1 MYRLGAVVTTLA
13 LLMLAAC
20 GGGGSSTTNNNNSGG
35 GTGTALKLS
44 LSASPNACAVG
55 SSCTVTVTATVT
67 PGTVPTSTGI
77 SVTGDMHSCTGGSS
91 SQAFTGS
98 GTVFTYSCTLPT
110 GSPITANTPTPV
122 TVTAGSTVSS
132 INITGPTGA
141 AASAFTLGPVTAT
154 DAQHRTSSSSVS
166 NPDTLTIGI
175 APNATMIG
183 AAVPA
188 APGSSTS
195 LTLSA
200 APAVVH
206 LSTLPANGQLILA
219 LAGTGLASGSGSS
232 ATLLVN
238 SAVISGPSDIAIGNM
253 GALTNPSAGDQAVGV
268 GIRITLTPSTA
279 TGARTVFLKD
289 SHGYTTAFS
298 GGLEILP

>member
-1 MYRLGAVVTTLA
+1 MYRLGAVVSALV

-20 GGGGSSTTNNNNSGG
+20 GGGSSTTSNNSGG
-35 GTGTALKLS
+35 GSGTALKLS

-55 SSCTVTVTATVT
+55 TSCTVTVTATVT
-67 PGTVPTSTGI
+67 PATVPTSTGI
-77 SVTGDMHSCTGGSS
+77 SVTGDMHSCSGGSS

-98 GTVFTYSCTLPT
+98 GTVFTYACTLPT
-110 GSPITANTPTPV
+110 GSPILANTPTPV

-132 INITGPTGA
+132 INITGPAGA
-141 AASAFTLGPVTAT
+141 AASAFTLGPVTAS
-154 DAQHRTSSSSVS
+154 DAQQRTSTSSAS
-166 NPDTLTIGI
+166 NPDTITIGI

-183 AAVPA
+183 TAVPA

-206 LSTLPANGQLILA
+206 LSSLPANGELIVA
-219 LAGTGLASGSGSS
+219 LAGTGLASGSGTS

-238 SAVISGPSDIAIGNM
+238 SAVISGPSDIVIGNM

-268 GIRITLTPSTA
+268 GIRIIFTPSTA
-279 TGARTVFLKD
+279 TGARTVILKTAQ
-289 SHGYTTAFS
+289 GYTTAFA